1 MRCRSVSTVDFW
13 LPLPRIF
20 SSTLLTLKQAREFLV
35 LPNIPVLII
44 YFPLI
49 FTTVFTG
56 EKVTEAPCESPT
68 FTIAWH
74 PKRYIIAYACDDKEK
89 GSYNQERDRGS
100 VKIYGVSKD
109 S

>member
-1 MRCRSVSTVDFW
+1 MTIHRGAV
-13 LPLPRIF
+13 
-20 SSTLLTLKQAREFLV
+20 AAV
-35 LPNIPVLII
+35 L
-44 YFPLI
+44 
-49 FTTVFTG
+49 G

-89 GSYNQERDRGS
+89 ASYGSERDRGS
-100 VKIYGVSKD
+100 VKIYGISKD

>member
-1 MRCRSVSTVDFW
+1 MCQTQADLCRCTVH
-13 LPLPRIF
+13 
-20 SSTLLTLKQAREFLV
+20 A
-35 LPNIPVLII
+35 
-44 YFPLI
+44 
-49 FTTVFTG
+49 FTTVLG

-89 GSYNQERDRGS
+89 ASYGSERDRGS
-100 VKIYGVSKD
+100 VKIYGISKD